1 MVSSIETT
9 VRLPETMPDDSLDGS
24 SRSFSADVMPERSF
38 ISAKIRFI
46 PTLSKIN
53 ELRRK
58 YDNEP
63 PVVKLD
69 ECLQELDSYTD
80 SLEPHLRVDR
90 VPGINEPPWV
100 YPRACVISMG
110 TDYLALQLLRPVMR
124 SECPGIRTYASVNAL
139 LRARNLIITSK
150 SYINHLLFRWSD
162 GHALNLWTFGVKVF
176 NSGVVMAFSLLSSH
190 DAEHEY
196 TIPRDERLGHL
207 DTAIGALGMMTSEE
221 VEGGLN
227 FRALQGLRALRARAV
242 ADDQHQDQVDDEA
255 VTDPYTERDVTMPDR
270 PGRVVDQGTEKYDV
284 DNQDWIFPPDLNWSD
299 WESFE
304 SMLWQ

>member
-1 MVSSIETT
+1 
-9 VRLPETMPDDSLDGS
+9 
-24 SRSFSADVMPERSF
+24 
-38 ISAKIRFI
+38 
-46 PTLSKIN
+46 
-53 ELRRK
+53 
-58 YDNEP
+58 
-63 PVVKLD
+63 
-69 ECLQELDSYTD
+69 
-80 SLEPHLRVDR
+80 
-90 VPGINEPPWV
+90 
-100 YPRACVISMG
+100 
-110 TDYLALQLLRPVMR
+110 
-124 SECPGIRTYASVNAL
+124 
-139 LRARNLIITSK
+139 
-150 SYINHLLFRWSD
+150 
-162 GHALNLWTFGVKVF
+162 
-176 NSGVVMAFSLLSSH
+176 MAFSLLSSH

-242 ADDQHQDQVDDEA
+242 AEDQHQDQVDDEA